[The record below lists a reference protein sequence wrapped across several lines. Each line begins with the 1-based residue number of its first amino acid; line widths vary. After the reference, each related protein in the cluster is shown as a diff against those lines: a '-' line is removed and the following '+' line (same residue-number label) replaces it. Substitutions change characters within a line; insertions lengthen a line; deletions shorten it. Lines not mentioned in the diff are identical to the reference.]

1 MGCGCPHIDSHRLNH
16 TSIDLVEL
24 LYLLSHLATL
34 LIYLVDSANLLTGTL
49 QLHFINLIDTGK
61 STVQILHLLAVT
73 SKSVALLI
81 HLLQGLYQLLQLF
94 HIVALSLGHLGS
106 SILLTS
112 YPDTIGYR
120 LLRAI
125 ITATGHCLNRLLERS
140 LTSGS
145 AILIVDAEE
154 EA

>member
-49 QLHFINLIDTGK
+49 QLHFINLTDTGK

-81 HLLQGLYQLLQLF
+81 HLLQGLYQLF
-94 HIVALSLGHLGS
+94 NS
-106 SILLTS
+106 ST
-112 YPDTIGYR
+112 
-120 LLRAI
+120 
-125 ITATGHCLNRLLERS
+125 
-140 LTSGS
+140 
-145 AILIVDAEE
+145 
-154 EA
+154 